1 MHLRRRHFDS
11 DRAGQGSGR
20 NAGTPVS
27 VGDVTVEPHSS
38 PFQEGVADAVVQFA
52 ASSTVGTSH
61 ERLMQRASA
70 VLGPP

>member
-1 MHLRRRHFDS
+1 LRLRRRHFDS
-11 DRAGQGSGR
+11 HRAGRASGR

-27 VGDVTVEPHSS
+27 VGDVTVDPHSS
-38 PFQEGVADAVVQFA
+38 PLQEGVADAVVRFA

-61 ERLMQRASA
+61 QRLMQRAPA

>member
-1 MHLRRRHFDS
+1 
-11 DRAGQGSGR
+11 
-20 NAGTPVS
+20 VS